1 MQASFPKIYLNNGVC
16 QAGSPAK
23 RSSIVP
29 SITHKSKAT
38 ELKDKQEEKMLEM
51 AKTIAKEM
59 AGEIIK
65 NMPVPQQVIVSS
77 DSINTTQNSDVI
89 EMESSFI
96 DPSESE
102 NFSVNL
108 DNIESTSGDS
118 IKGKLA
124 KLKKLRKQ

>member
-1 MQASFPKIYLNNGVC
+1 MKGSFPKIYLNNGVC
-16 QAGSPAK
+16 QAGPPAK
-23 RSSIVP
+23 RMSIVP
-29 SITHKSKAT
+29 TITHKSKAT
-38 ELKDKQEEKMLEM
+38 ELKEQQEEKLLDM

-65 NMPVPQQVIVSS
+65 NMPAQQVIVSP
-77 DSINTTQNSDVI
+77 DSISATQNSDAI
-89 EMESSFI
+89 EIESSFI

-118 IKGKLA
+118 IQD
-124 KLKKLRKQ
+124 KLKKLKKLKGN

>member
-1 MQASFPKIYLNNGVC
+1 MKGSFPKIYLNNGVC

-29 SITHKSKAT
+29 SITHKSKAA

-51 AKTIAKEM
+51 AKAIAKEM

-65 NMPVPQQVIVSS
+65 NMPTQQVIVSP
-77 DSINTTQNSDVI
+77 DSITATQNSDAI

-108 DNIESTSGDS
+108 DNIESTSGES
-118 IKGKLA
+118 IQD
-124 KLKKLRKQ
+124 KLKKLKKLKGN